1 MAIQDPS
8 ALDCSDAAGCVGLI
22 YSPLGSPGLS
32 RRGAGK
38 GFSYRDPDGRPL
50 KDAAALARIKLL
62 VIPPAWTQVW
72 ICPDPN
78 GHIQALG
85 QDAKGRRQYLYHP
98 TFREAR
104 DSQKFDH
111 MIAFAKTLPRLR
123 QQVDRDMAT
132 RGLGRRKV
140 VATVVRLLETTM
152 VRIGNAAYARDNKSY
167 GLTTLLTP
175 HVQVEGAQLKFHFKG
190 KSGKIWRLGVEDRR
204 VARIVKSRQELPG
217 QRLFQYLDEDGQR
230 QTVSSADVNAYL
242 KEASDTDI
250 TAKDFRTWAGAVLT
264 AWALVE
270 AGPATS
276 ATAAKRT
283 VAQEIKSVA
292 ARLGNTPTVCR
303 QCYVHPEIITAY
315 LEGELK
321 LRPRK
326 SRAQSDTPS
335 LAAEEAAVLAFL
347 RGRTAG
353 ERADPASQ
361 REAA

>member
-1 MAIQDPS
+1 MSIQVAS
-8 ALDCSDAAGCVGLI
+8 AVEDSDGAACEGVV
-22 YSPLGSPGLS
+22 YSPLGSPGFS
-32 RRGAGK
+32 RRRVGK
-38 GFSYRDPDGRPL
+38 GFSYRDPEDRPL
-50 KDAAALARIKLL
+50 KNAADLARIKQL

-111 MIAFAKTLPRLR
+111 MIAFARVLPRLR
-123 QQVDRDMAT
+123 QQVDQDMAA

-175 HVQVEGAQLKFHFKG
+175 HVKVEGAQLKFDFKG
-190 KSGKIWRLGVEDRR
+190 KSGKIWRLGVQDRR
-204 VARIVKSRQELPG
+204 VARIVKSCQELPG
-217 QRLFQYLDEDGQR
+217 QRLFQYLDEQGEP

-242 KEASDTDI
+242 KEASGADI

-264 AWALVE
+264 AWALFE

-276 ATAAKRT
+276 PTAAKRT
-283 VAQEIKSVA
+283 VAQVIKSVA

-315 LEGELK
+315 LDGELK
-321 LRPRK
+321 LRLRK
-326 SRAQSDTPS
+326 SRGRPEAPALDP
-335 LAAEEAAVLAFL
+335 EEAAVLAFL
-347 RGRTAG
+347 RARTAA
-353 ERADPASQ
+353 ERPEPALH